1 MTHLD
6 EYQRFAIGFT
16 VAGLA
21 LWGIVLAA
29 AGVAVR
35 GLVKAV
41 NRA

>member
-1 MTHLD
+1 MD
-6 EYQRFAIGFT
+6 EYQRYVIGFT
-16 VAGLA
+16 VASLA

-41 NRA
+41 NR